1 MKKKNEKVTINFRVE
16 SSIRDIMNE
25 QRGEIT
31 QVQYC
36 TSLILLDKKHD
47 LLSRFGDPAD
57 EKFPDDDFLQYAAL
71 VEKIKPIFD
80 SLINAEQLQEKVD
93 TILEYLN
100 PPTAEA
106 PPEVTADGV
115 APLGA
120 VVTEGTVDSVQAA
133 AIALAGKAVHVPANP
148 RGLLPRNVLDPGV
161 NKHALYAEIGLG
173 QSNIDKMRAN
183 EVTEARQEIAERK
196 KILENLGIGGN
207 SEG

>member
-1 MKKKNEKVTINFRVE
+1 MAKKNDKVTINFRVE

-25 QRGEIT
+25 QRGKIT

-36 TSLILLDKKHD
+36 TSLILLDKKHN

-71 VEKIKPIFD
+71 MEKIKPIFD

-93 TILEYLN
+93 DIIAYLN
-100 PPTAEA
+100 PPTALEVL
-106 PPEVTADGV
+106 PEVTADDV
-115 APLGA
+115 APLGD
-120 VVTEGTVDSVQAA
+120 VVTEGTVDSIQAA
-133 AIALAGKAVHVPANP
+133 AIAQAGNVVHVPANP
-148 RGLLPRNVLDPGV
+148 IGLLPKNVLDPGV

-183 EVTEARQEIAERK
+183 EVTEARQEMAERK
-196 KILENLGIGGN
+196 KILENLGIG
-207 SEG
+207 EKK